1 MFEIEIRKLFGRFDY
16 RFLLLED
23 HITILTG
30 PNGFGKS
37 TIIRCLN
44 ALGNSNLKF
53 FLELE
58 FVEFKVISSKK
69 SLTIEKTQNGLRI
82 NGAEID
88 GKYILSRGK
97 GQNPGDDQ
105 NIHQIYT
112 DTLRALND
120 FLGNVYFIAEQRL
133 IQENANRTINRT
145 INRMESYYSA
155 LYNETEKVV
164 EIPKRLK
171 QKIAD
176 IGVAYSGKANSL
188 DSTYPERLFRQ
199 KCGITEKEFHI
210 NMNLMKEKIE
220 KLDRYGISDIK
231 ALDNVEFNP
240 EDARALKVYFDDFN
254 EKYDVYRDFLERLD
268 YFGEIVNSRFMFK
281 QLVISREYGLKI
293 IDIDTK
299 RKIPL
304 TNLSSGE
311 KEIIVLFYT
320 LLFEIP
326 DGVLLLIDEP
336 EISLHIAWQR
346 LFMKDLKKIVQM
358 KNLRA
363 VIATHSPQIVS
374 GNRDIQVDLGELYKD
389 GFNKRM

>member
-37 TIIRCLN
+37 TIIRCLY

-58 FVEFKVISSKK
+58 FVEFMVISSKK

-82 NGAEID
+82 NGEEID

-199 KCGITEKEFHI
+199 KCGITEKVFHI

>member
-82 NGAEID
+82 NGEEID

-112 DTLRALND
+112 DILRALND

-199 KCGITEKEFHI
+199 MCGITEKEFHI

>member
-1 MFEIEIRKLFGRFDY
+1 
-16 RFLLLED
+16 
-23 HITILTG
+23 
-30 PNGFGKS
+30 
-37 TIIRCLN
+37 
-44 ALGNSNLKF
+44 
-53 FLELE
+53 
-58 FVEFKVISSKK
+58 
-69 SLTIEKTQNGLRI
+69 
-82 NGAEID
+82 
-88 GKYILSRGK
+88 
-97 GQNPGDDQ
+97 
-105 NIHQIYT
+105 
-112 DTLRALND
+112 
-120 FLGNVYFIAEQRL
+120 
-133 IQENANRTINRT
+133 
-145 INRMESYYSA
+145 MESYYSA

-171 QKIAD
+171 QKIAY

>member
-16 RFLLLED
+16 IFLLLDD

-112 DTLRALND
+112 DTFRALND

>member
-82 NGAEID
+82 NGEEID

-105 NIHQIYT
+105 NIHHIYT

-120 FLGNVYFIAEQRL
+120 FLGNVYFIAEPRL

>member
-82 NGAEID
+82 NGEEID

-112 DTLRALND
+112 DILRALND

-220 KLDRYGISDIK
+220 KLYRYGISDIK

>member
-82 NGAEID
+82 NGEEID

-112 DTLRALND
+112 DILRALND

>member
-82 NGAEID
+82 NGEEID

-112 DTLRALND
+112 DILRALND

-133 IQENANRTINRT
+133 IQDNANRTINRT

>member
-82 NGAEID
+82 NGEEID

-112 DTLRALND
+112 YTLRALND

-363 VIATHSPQIVS
+363 VIATHSPHIVS

>member
-30 PNGFGKS
+30 PNGYGKS

-82 NGAEID
+82 NGEEID

-112 DTLRALND
+112 DILRALND

>member
-69 SLTIEKTQNGLRI
+69 SLSIEKTQNGLRI
-82 NGAEID
+82 NGEEID

-112 DTLRALND
+112 DILRALND

-133 IQENANRTINRT
+133 IHENANRTINRT

>member
-82 NGAEID
+82 NGEEID

>member
-82 NGAEID
+82 NGEEID

-112 DTLRALND
+112 DILRALND

-231 ALDNVEFNP
+231 ALDTVEFNP

>member
-69 SLTIEKTQNGLRI
+69 SFTIEKTQNGLRI
-82 NGAEID
+82 NGEEID

-112 DTLRALND
+112 DILRALND

>member
-112 DTLRALND
+112 DILRALND

-336 EISLHIAWQR
+336 EISLHVVWQEQLSILMER
-346 LFMKDLKKIVQM
+346 IMKSKPGVQ
-358 KNLRA
+358 
-363 VIATHSPQIVS
+363 VIIATHSPFISSSNEESYIGATLV
-374 GNRDIQVDLGELYKD
+374 KD
-389 GFNKRM
+389 ERNNGK